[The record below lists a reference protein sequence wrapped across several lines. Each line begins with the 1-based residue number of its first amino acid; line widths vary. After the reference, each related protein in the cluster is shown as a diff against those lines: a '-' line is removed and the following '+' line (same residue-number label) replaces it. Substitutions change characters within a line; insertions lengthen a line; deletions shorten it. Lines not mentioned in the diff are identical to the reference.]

1 MVAKENL
8 KHQNSDIISLPMK
21 KLIYGLYDLAN
32 SSYSA
37 IIITFVI
44 STYFARQVVGDIQ
57 LGAAYWQWT
66 AGVCGLLIAAS
77 GPLLGS
83 MADRRKGGLI
93 YFLRLFTFLCLAI
106 TCLFWFALPSIDYVF
121 FTLIIFLLSN
131 YCYEIAQVFYNSLLK
146 QSAPSKELGKTS
158 GLGFGLGYLGTVP
171 ILLIVLYFFIL
182 PEKSL
187 FNLDKNNFEHVRF
200 TSFVVVI
207 WFFIFSIPMLF
218 KFSDQNQIAQQN
230 NSINIFKELFQ
241 MIWQKKFTMIGKFL
255 FARMLYADALIVLIS
270 GGGVFASGVFGYN
283 FQEIIQM
290 AIAANIVAFIGVIIG
305 GYLNDKF
312 SSKKIIL
319 VCITALILCVVFISM
334 IAQTKMQFF
343 FGVMV
348 VSIFLGTIQSASRVM
363 MTLLLDSDNVGKG
376 FGLFAFS
383 GRITS
388 FLGPLLVGTMTFL
401 FSQRVGLLS
410 CIILFI
416 LGFIFMMK
424 VKENE

>member
-1 MVAKENL
+1 
-8 KHQNSDIISLPMK
+8 MK
-21 KLIYGLYDLAN
+21 KIIYGLYDLAN

-66 AGVCGLLIAAS
+66 AGVCGLIIAVS
-77 GPLLGS
+77 GPPLGS
-83 MADRRKGGLI
+83 MADRRKGGLV
-93 YFLRLFTFLCLAI
+93 YFLRLFTLLCLAI
-106 TCLFWFALPSIDYVF
+106 TCLFWFALPSVDYIF
-121 FTLIIFLLSN
+121 FTLIVFLLSN

-218 KFSDQNQIAQQN
+218 KFSDQNQTSQQN

-348 VSIFLGTIQSASRVM
+348 VSIFLGTIQSASRVL

-424 VKENE
+424 VKEDG

>member
-1 MVAKENL
+1 
-8 KHQNSDIISLPMK
+8 MK

-66 AGVCGLLIAAS
+66 AGICGLLIAVS
-77 GPLLGS
+77 GPVLGS
-83 MADRRKGGLI
+83 IADRRKGGLI

-106 TCLFWFALPSIDYVF
+106 TCLFWFALPSVDYIF
-121 FTLIIFLLSN
+121 FTLIVFLLSN

-146 QSAPSKELGKTS
+146 QSAPSKDLGKAS

-187 FNLDKNNFEHVRF
+187 FNLDKNDFEHVRF
-200 TSFVVVI
+200 TSFIVVV
-207 WFFIFSIPMLF
+207 WFLIFSIPMLF
-218 KFSDQNQIAQQN
+218 KFSDQNQNAQQN
-230 NSINIFKELFQ
+230 NSVNMFKELFR
-241 MIWQKKFTMIGKFL
+241 MIFQKKFTMIGKFL

-290 AIAANIVAFIGVIIG
+290 
-305 GYLNDKF
+305 
-312 SSKKIIL
+312 
-319 VCITALILCVVFISM
+319 
-334 IAQTKMQFF
+334 
-343 FGVMV
+343 VM
-348 VSIFLGTIQSASRVM
+348 F
-363 MTLLLDSDNVGKG
+363 K
-376 FGLFAFS
+376 
-383 GRITS
+383 
-388 FLGPLLVGTMTFL
+388 
-401 FSQRVGLLS
+401 
-410 CIILFI
+410 
-416 LGFIFMMK
+416 
-424 VKENE
+424 

>member
-218 KFSDQNQIAQQN
+218 KFSDQNQNAQQN

>member
-1 MVAKENL
+1 
-8 KHQNSDIISLPMK
+8 MK
-21 KLIYGLYDLAN
+21 KIIYGLYDLAN

-66 AGVCGLLIAAS
+66 AGVCGLIIAVS

-83 MADRRKGGLI
+83 MADRRKGGLV

-106 TCLFWFALPSIDYVF
+106 TCLFWFALPSVDYIF
-121 FTLIIFLLSN
+121 FTLIVFLLSN

-218 KFSDQNQIAQQN
+218 KFSDQNQTSQQN
-230 NSINIFKELFQ
+230 KSINIFKELFQ

-255 FARMLYADALIVLIS
+255 FARMLYADALIVLMS

-343 FGVMV
+343 CGVMV

-363 MTLLLDSDNVGKG
+363 MTLLLDSDDVGKG

>member
-8 KHQNSDIISLPMK
+8 KHQNSDDISLPMK

-44 STYFARQVVGDIQ
+44 STYFARQVVGDVQ

-66 AGVCGLLIAAS
+66 AGVCGLLIAVS
-77 GPLLGS
+77 GPVLGS
-83 MADRRKGGLI
+83 IADRRKGGLI

-106 TCLFWFALPSIDYVF
+106 TCLFWFALPSVDYIF
-121 FTLIIFLLSN
+121 FTLIVFLLSN

-146 QSAPSKELGKTS
+146 QSAPSKDLGKAS

-200 TSFVVVI
+200 TSFIVVV
-207 WFFIFSIPMLF
+207 WFLIFSIPMLF
-218 KFSDQNQIAQQN
+218 KFSDQNQNAQQN
-230 NSINIFKELFQ
+230 NSINIFKKLFQ

-388 FLGPLLVGTMTFL
+388 FLGPLLVGTATFL

-424 VKENE
+424 VKEIE

>member
-1 MVAKENL
+1 
-8 KHQNSDIISLPMK
+8 MK
-21 KLIYGLYDLAN
+21 KIIYGLYDLAN

-44 STYFARQVVGDIQ
+44 STYFARQVVGDVQ

-66 AGVCGLLIAAS
+66 AGVCGLLIAVS
-77 GPLLGS
+77 GPVLGS
-83 MADRRKGGLI
+83 IADRRKGGLI

-106 TCLFWFALPSIDYVF
+106 TCLFWFALPSVDYIF
-121 FTLIIFLLSN
+121 FTLIVFLLSN

-146 QSAPSKELGKTS
+146 QSAPSKDLGKAS

-200 TSFVVVI
+200 TSFIVVV
-207 WFFIFSIPMLF
+207 WFLIFSIPMLF
-218 KFSDQNQIAQQN
+218 KFSDQNQNAQQN

-241 MIWQKKFTMIGKFL
+241 MIFQKKFTMVGKFL

-270 GGGVFASGVFGYN
+270 GGGVFANGVFGYN

-343 FGVMV
+343 FGVMAI
-348 VSIFLGTIQSASRVM
+348 SIFLGTIQSASRVM

-388 FLGPLLVGTMTFL
+388 FLGPLLVGTATFL

-424 VKENE
+424 VKEIE

>member
-1 MVAKENL
+1 
-8 KHQNSDIISLPMK
+8 MK
-21 KLIYGLYDLAN
+21 KIIYGLYDLAN

-44 STYFARQVVGDIQ
+44 STYFARQVVGDVQ

-66 AGVCGLLIAAS
+66 AGVCGLLIAVS
-77 GPLLGS
+77 GPVLGS
-83 MADRRKGGLI
+83 IADRRKGGLI

-106 TCLFWFALPSIDYVF
+106 TCLFWFALPSVDYIF
-121 FTLIIFLLSN
+121 FTLIVFLLSN

-146 QSAPSKELGKTS
+146 QSAPSKDLGKAS

-200 TSFVVVI
+200 TSFIVVV
-207 WFFIFSIPMLF
+207 WFLIFSIPMLF
-218 KFSDQNQIAQQN
+218 KFSDQNQNAQQN

-241 MIWQKKFTMIGKFL
+241 MIFQKKFTMVGKFL

-343 FGVMV
+343 FGVMAI
-348 VSIFLGTIQSASRVM
+348 SIFLGTIQSASRVM

-388 FLGPLLVGTMTFL
+388 FLGPLLVGTATFL

-424 VKENE
+424 VKEIE

>member
-1 MVAKENL
+1 
-8 KHQNSDIISLPMK
+8 MK
-21 KLIYGLYDLAN
+21 KIIYGLYDLAN

-66 AGVCGLLIAAS
+66 AGVCGLIIAVS

-83 MADRRKGGLI
+83 MADRRKGGLV
-93 YFLRLFTFLCLAI
+93 YFLRLFTLLCLAI
-106 TCLFWFALPSIDYVF
+106 TCLFWFALPSVDYIF
-121 FTLIIFLLSN
+121 FTLIVFLLSN

-218 KFSDQNQIAQQN
+218 KFSDQNQTSQQN

-290 AIAANIVAFIGVIIG
+290 AIAANFVAFIGVIIG

-348 VSIFLGTIQSASRVM
+348 VSIFLGTIQSASRVL

-424 VKENE
+424 VKEDG

>member
-1 MVAKENL
+1 
-8 KHQNSDIISLPMK
+8 MK
-21 KLIYGLYDLAN
+21 KFIYALYDLAN

-37 IIITFVI
+37 IVITFII
-44 STYFARQVVGDIQ
+44 STYFARQIVSDVQ

-66 AGVCGLLIAAS
+66 AGLCGLLIAIS
-77 GPLLGS
+77 GPLLGDI
-83 MADRRKGGLI
+83 ADRKKNGLV

-106 TCLFWFALPSIDYVF
+106 TCLFWFALPSVDYIF
-121 FTLIIFLLSN
+121 FTLIVFLLSN

-218 KFSDQNQIAQQN
+218 KFSDQNQTSQQN